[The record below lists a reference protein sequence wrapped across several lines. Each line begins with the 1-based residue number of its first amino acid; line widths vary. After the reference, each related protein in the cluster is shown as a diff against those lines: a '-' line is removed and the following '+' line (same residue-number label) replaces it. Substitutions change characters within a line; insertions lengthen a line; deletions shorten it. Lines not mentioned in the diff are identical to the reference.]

1 MVTHEQLV
9 QYYLH
14 ALRHWEANPAV
25 RTLCAAV
32 DLGRRGYAEL
42 FATRHLDAT
51 AWTTGK
57 GVSGNRAY
65 DDAVKLLAAG
75 SASDGSSA
83 DRAASP
89 LPLPYERGSTPAAN
103 PQ

>member
-25 RTLCAAV
+25 RTLCASV

-57 GVSGNRAY
+57 GLSGNRAY
-65 DDAVKLLAAG
+65 ADAVKLLATPATDG
-75 SASDGSSA
+75 DSAE
-83 DRAASP
+83 RAAHP
-89 LPLPYERGSTPAAN
+89 PPHGQGSRPAAD